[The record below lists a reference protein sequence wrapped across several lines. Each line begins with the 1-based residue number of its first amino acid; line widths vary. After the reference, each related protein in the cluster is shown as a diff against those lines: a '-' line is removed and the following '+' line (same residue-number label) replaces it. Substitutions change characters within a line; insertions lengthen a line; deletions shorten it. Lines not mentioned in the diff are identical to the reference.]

1 MIIRSLKFISGI
13 ILVLIGLIG
22 LVMPIL
28 PGWLF
33 LIPGLILI
41 KPSHK
46 EKILFHVEK
55 WKTKIG
61 KKPPHP

>member
-1 MIIRSLKFISGI
+1 
-13 ILVLIGLIG
+13 
-22 LVMPIL
+22 MPIL

-46 EKILFHVEK
+46 EKILLHYEK
-55 WKTKIG
+55 IKAKIR
-61 KKPPHP
+61 KKPPDL